1 MRDVCIGAS
10 VQGVLQRDER
20 KQRRPGVFAI
30 PQRNH
35 IRLRWGM
42 RKLTVWSPAAVSTS
56 LLERFVFSASFSLSL
71 PLCVS
76 FTQLLSKPK
85 FSSVEK
91 IKTIGSTYM
100 AAAGLTQLAPGD
112 ERKVCDPEVTAL
124 GYYLQ
129 VAHRMTD
136 ILRKGIWICKSRLA
150 KPSSGL
156 LLKCKQTAHAPS
168 DWILWSLAP
177 PTEMWHVLQPRA
189 LHGGVR
195 HRFDGQTRKHQHTLF

>member
-1 MRDVCIGAS
+1 MLSELSVCTNMLVSSYETFSEFHVQKAAEQVWLLKAPACKLDENMLILELFFLIIILFYLLSGPVQSVIWLRVRDVCIGAS
-10 VQGVLQRDER
+10 VQGVLQWDER

-42 RKLTVWSPAAVSTS
+42 RKLTLGSPAAVSAS
-56 LLERFVFSASFSLSL
+56 LLEHFVFSASFSLSL

-76 FTQLLSKPK
+76 FPQLLSKPK

-124 GYYLQ
+124 GY
-129 VAHRMTD
+129 H
-136 ILRKGIWICKSRLA
+136 
-150 KPSSGL
+150 
-156 LLKCKQTAHAPS
+156 HA
-168 DWILWSLAP
+168 
-177 PTEMWHVLQPRA
+177 E
-189 LHGGVR
+189 
-195 HRFDGQTRKHQHTLF
+195 